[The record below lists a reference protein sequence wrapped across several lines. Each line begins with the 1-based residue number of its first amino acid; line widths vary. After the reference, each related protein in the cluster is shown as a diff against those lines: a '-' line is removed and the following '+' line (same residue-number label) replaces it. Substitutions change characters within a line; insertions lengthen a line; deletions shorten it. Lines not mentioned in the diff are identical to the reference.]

1 MSLSSFLSRV
11 AEQPATN
18 DGSVIVIVAIVGAIG
33 TVAAAWAQGNRIHR
47 QATAANEK
55 ADVAQE
61 LAAEVADSVGPKNG
75 HGTVQDVTG
84 VLLSEIRETRGEVA
98 AIRSTQQQMHRSQHA
113 MQTSID
119 SVVVAAD
126 SVNDRLKGHDRE
138 IAALKHRKDEP

>member
-1 MSLSSFLSRV
+1 MSLSSLLSRV
-11 AEQPATN
+11 ADQAPTSS
-18 DGSVIVIVAIVGAIG
+18 DGRIIVIVAIVGALS
-33 TVAAAWAQGNRIHR
+33 TVAAAWAQGNRIRR
-47 QATAANEK
+47 QATEANEK

-75 HGTVQDVTG
+75 AGTVQEICVEILRRLDG
-84 VLLSEIRETRGEVA
+84 VDAR
-98 AIRSTQQQMHRSQHA
+98 QHA

-119 SVVVAAD
+119 SVVTAAD